1 MGSFNPQNRSWGRYP
16 TSSTA
21 DWLRW
26 ERSFLDQTW
35 GNIYIYTHTQIDIIK
50 NLRSPRKMRDVCYS
64 HVVRRSQLDINLRRV
79 TAALLVMFIC
89 NSYTLAIMC
98 SELILPCLGNRAFT

>member
-1 MGSFNPQNRSWGRYP
+1 
-16 TSSTA
+16 
-21 DWLRW
+21 
-26 ERSFLDQTW
+26 
-35 GNIYIYTHTQIDIIK
+35 
-50 NLRSPRKMRDVCYS
+50 MRDVCYS
-64 HVVRRSQLDINLRRV
+64 HVVQRSQLDINLRRV